1 MFNILLDPLPTQWH
15 GYRID
20 PDFQIGIQTAFLFF
34 IRTDNQ
40 PSIIHQY
47 INGNPV
53 DFDFKDLVISIL
65 IPFLEDVIR
74 NFVLDTKRLEGFSVR
89 QNFSLVV
96 KPFYMIIN
104 FSYKAKRLLFIV
116 RENTAF
122 LPPHQ

>member
-1 MFNILLDPLPTQWH
+1 MS
-15 GYRID
+15 
-20 PDFQIGIQTAFLFF
+20 IQ
-34 IRTDNQ
+34 IRTELSLLLFDTLGGLRVFL
-40 PSIIHQY
+40 IF

>member
-1 MFNILLDPLPTQWH
+1 MS
-15 GYRID
+15 
-20 PDFQIGIQTAFLFF
+20 IQ
-34 IRTDNQ
+34 IRTEL
-40 PSIIHQY
+40 SLLLLIHSGGLRVFLIF